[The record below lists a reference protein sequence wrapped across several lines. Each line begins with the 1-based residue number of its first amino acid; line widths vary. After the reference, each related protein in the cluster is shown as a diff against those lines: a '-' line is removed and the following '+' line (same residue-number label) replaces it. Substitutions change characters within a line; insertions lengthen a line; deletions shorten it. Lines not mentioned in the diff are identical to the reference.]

1 MVPPFKEFIF
11 IALCMIKNASK
22 YATLE
27 NAKRGRIPLLLLLL
41 FVISLACKD
50 KEVSDLKPKCEINSL
65 AIAINDNLWSGEI
78 GDSLRKKFAA
88 PVDGLP
94 QEEPLFTI
102 QQIPVRLFDAYKNS
116 NTNIILIKKEEKS
129 GFTIVHDKYMHP
141 QNLVVISGNTIAEII
156 NYIDENGDSLVSI
169 FRETEIRRNQ
179 ALIREQLLSDEKI
192 QKRFKVALDVPSTFN
207 YVVEKP
213 NFIWLKKEILSGNT
227 SILVYKVPFKT
238 LLKNDDVVNN
248 IIAMRDKIGARYIKG
263 KENNSRMITEE
274 SYAPY
279 FDITVID
286 QKRAYE
292 TKGTWELKGDYM
304 SGSFIN
310 YAILDR
316 KKREFIVIEGFCYA
330 PSTSKRDLMMELE
343 AIIKSVKF
351 L

>member
-1 MVPPFKEFIF
+1 MPFKEFIF
-11 IALCMIKNASK
+11 IELFMSK
-22 YATLE
+22 IHLKE
-27 NAKRGRIPLLLLLL
+27 LL
-41 FVISLACKD
+41 FKQQKKAFFLSFLIICCLILNSCNQ
-50 KEVSDLKPKCEINSL
+50 KEELIKQPSCAINSL
-65 AIAINDNLWSGEI
+65 AIAVNDQLWSGEI

-102 QQIPVRLFDAYKNS
+102 QQFPIRLFDANKDS
-116 NTNIILIKKEEKS
+116 NTNLILIKKEEKS
-129 GFTIVHDKYMHP
+129 SYRLVQNKYMKP
-141 QNLVVISGNTIAEII
+141 QNLVVISGKSISEIL
-156 NYIDENGDSLVSI
+156 NYIEINGDTLVTL
-169 FRETEIRRNQ
+169 FRETEIKRNQ
-179 ALIREQLLSDEKI
+179 DLIKKSVLNDDKI
-192 QKRFKVALDVPSTFN
+192 RKRFKVSLAVPSTFQ

-238 LLKNDDVVNN
+238 LLKDDNIVNN
-248 IIAMRDKIGARYIKG
+248 IISMRDIFGSRYIKG
-263 KENNSRMITEE
+263 KDNNTSMITEE

-279 FDITVID
+279 FNTTTID

-310 YAILDR
+310 FAIMNR

-343 AIIKSVKF
+343 AIIKSAKF

>member
-1 MVPPFKEFIF
+1 
-11 IALCMIKNASK
+11 MI
-22 YATLE
+22 
-27 NAKRGRIPLLLLLL
+27 LLTVGFLVFLN
-41 FVISLACKD
+41 SC
-50 KEVSDLKPKCEINSL
+50 KEVERPKPEKNSPINSL
-65 AIAINDNLWSGEI
+65 AIAINDQLWSGEI

-94 QEEPLFTI
+94 QEEPQFTI
-102 QQIPVRLFDAYKNS
+102 QQFPIRLFESNKNS
-116 NTNIILIKKEEKS
+116 NTNLILIKKDEKS
-129 GFTIVHDKYMHP
+129 SYNLIQNRFMKP
-141 QNLVVISGNTIAEII
+141 QNLVVITGKSIEQILKHI
-156 NYIDENGDSLVSI
+156 EDKGDSLVRI
-169 FRETEIRRNQ
+169 FRETEIKRSQ
-179 ALIREQLLSDEKI
+179 DIIRANSLSDQKI
-192 QKRFKVALDVPSTFN
+192 RKKFKIALDVPATFK
-207 YVVEKP
+207 YAMQRP

-227 SILVYKVPFKT
+227 SILIYKVPFKT
-238 LLKNDDVVNN
+238 LLKDNDVVNN
-248 IIAMRDKIGARYIKG
+248 IIAMRDFMGSRYIKG

-310 YAILDR
+310 YAILNR

-343 AIIKSVKF
+343 AIIKTVKF